1 MPGKHVHQFRLFFL
15 MLVVFSASGCTEVAR
30 TRILANQGD
39 PQAQFK
45 LGTMYAVGQGVY
57 QDPDEASRWFR
68 LAAVDGN
75 PDVLYK
81 IGTMYAA
88 GKGIPKNHVI
98 AARFYRSAADQDQ
111 SDAQTDLGMLYF
123 QGLGVPQ
130 DYTEALQLFLRAAR
144 LGNGRARL
152 KIGEMYAEGRG
163 VPRDVVRAHMWSNLA
178 GAQGDRQ
185 ALTFRDTLAAR
196 MTTEQIYKAQ
206 ELAREWE
213 VRN

>member
-1 MPGKHVHQFRLFFL
+1 MPSKHVHVLHFFL
-15 MLVVFSASGCTEVAR
+15 LASLVFSAIGCTDAAR
-30 TRILANQGD
+30 TRILAQQGD

-45 LGTMYAVGQGVY
+45 LGTMYAVGQGAY
-57 QDPDEASRWFR
+57 QDADEAARWFR
-68 LAAVDGN
+68 LASVDGS
-75 PDVLYK
+75 PDVLFR
-81 IGTMYAA
+81 IGTMYAT
-88 GKGIPKNHVI
+88 GKGIPRNYMI
-98 AARFYRSAADQDQ
+98 AARYYRSAGDQDH
-111 SDAQTDLGMLYF
+111 SDAQTELGTLYS

-130 DYTEALQLFLRAAR
+130 DYTEALQLFLRAAK

-185 ALTFRDTLAAR
+185 ALMFRDTLAAK
-196 MTTEQIYKAQ
+196 MTTDQIYKAQ

>member
-1 MPGKHVHQFRLFFL
+1 MPSTYVEKLRLFL
-15 MLVVFSASGCTEVAR
+15 LASVLLGAFGCTEVAR
-30 TRILANQGD
+30 TRILAEQGD
-39 PQAQFK
+39 SQAQFK

-57 QDPDEASRWFR
+57 QDPDEAGRWFR
-68 LAAVDGN
+68 MAAVDGN
-75 PDVLYK
+75 ADVQFK
-81 IGTMYAA
+81 IGTMYAV
-88 GKGIPKNHVI
+88 GKGVPKNYVL
-98 AARFYRSAADQDQ
+98 ASRFYRIASDQDH
-111 SDAQTDLGMLYF
+111 SDAQTELGMLYF

-130 DYTEALQLFLRAAR
+130 DYTEALQLFLRAAK

-206 ELAREWE
+206 ELARDWE

>member
-1 MPGKHVHQFRLFFL
+1 MVNTYSSRVVLFIAITVA
-15 MLVVFSASGCTEVAR
+15 LVGSGCTDVAR
-30 TRILANQGD
+30 TRIMANQGD

-45 LGTMYAVGQGVY
+45 LGSMYAVGQGVY
-57 QDPDEASRWFR
+57 QDADEAARWFR
-68 LAAVDGN
+68 LASVDGN
-75 PDVLYK
+75 PDILFK
-81 IGTMYAA
+81 IGTMYAT
-88 GKGIPKNHVI
+88 GKGIPRNYVT
-98 AARFYRSAADQDQ
+98 ASRFYRSAADQDH
-111 SDAQTDLGMLYF
+111 SDAQTELGMLYV

-130 DYTEALQLFLRAAR
+130 DYTEALQLFLKAAK

-185 ALTFRDTLAAR
+185 ALTFRDTLAAK
-196 MTTEQIYKAQ
+196 MTNEQIYKAQ